1 MTNEFDEFN
10 NCCLFSG
17 DFYNFDNKGKGGGG
31 GDTDVEIPDVTPE
44 PAEKT
49 RQEEISEMLNNA
61 NKNIGIF
68 SSVFGEFVKVRE
80 SYINPQQG
88 LDDDLE
94 VKDDEGKK
102 DPKKDDDNKTMKT
115 VLIVGG
121 SAIAIGALVY
131 FVFRNK

>member
-31 GDTDVEIPDVTPE
+31 GDNVDVIPDPTPTPE
-44 PAEKT
+44 EKT
-49 RQEEISEMLNNA
+49 RQEEITEMLNNA

-68 SSVFGEFVKVRE
+68 STVFGEFVKARE
-80 SYINPQQG
+80 NYINPQQG

-102 DPKKDDDNKTMKT
+102 DPKKEDDGKGMKT

-121 SAIAIGALVY
+121 SAIVIGALVY
-131 FVFRNK
+131 FIFRKK